1 MLSFKTREFWIV
13 LIAIAA
19 VGVLASFIRYSEVRP
34 KERPHLEALPYF
46 LSGWS
51 GQELSFTERALE
63 VLGADTTLLR
73 VYKKPGGQEASLF
86 IAYFDSQKYGSQIH
100 SPKHCLPG
108 GGWNIVNREKQ
119 YFSFGNGQRVK
130 LNRMLISDGKNS
142 QLMYYCFL
150 TRSGILTNEFMLK
163 ADLVLNSILRRPT
176 DAAIIRV
183 IFPYDKSSNNP
194 ALSDQKAQEFLALF
208 WPEIKRTLPFQT

>member
-1 MLSFKTREFWIV
+1 MLSFKTKEFWIV

-19 VGVLASFIRYSEVRP
+19 VGILASFIRYSEVRP

-73 VYKKPGGQEASLF
+73 VYKRPDGQEASLF

-108 GGWNIVNREKQ
+108 GGWNIVNREKHD
-119 YFSFGNGQRVK
+119 FAFENGERLK
-130 LNRMLISDGKNS
+130 LNRMLISDGRNS

-183 IFPYDKSSNNP
+183 IFPLNRSVPLN
-194 ALSDQKAQEFLALF
+194 LTDQQAREFLALF
-208 WPEIKRTLPFQT
+208 WPEIKRALPFQT